1 MDKYFAANAAFSKF
15 SRDYMEL
22 KKSLPIRPSEM
33 GALNILAATP
43 GPHTCVML
51 AERLAV
57 SKPMIT
63 AILTSLG
70 EKGYITKKRSQEDK
84 RVYYVHLTPKAQ
96 QLVADVRAETNG
108 HLDGLIN
115 AMGQEDFD
123 LLVELTQKASQIM
136 EENRG
141 GPYNGSK
148 R

>member
-1 MDKYFAANAAFSKF
+1 MDKYFAANVAFSKF

-70 EKGYITKKRSQEDK
+70 KKGYITKERSQEDK